1 MAIGSRDFHGQPHTR
16 GKGRAGE
23 EAAVKWLE
31 RQGYRVLERN
41 VVNRGGEIDVV
52 AREGAILCFVE
63 IKARGR
69 QDFGPALAAVTP
81 AKRRRL
87 ARAASLHLALS
98 GLSGACRFDVLGLEW
113 TAAGWEYTLVR
124 DAFSVEG

>member
-1 MAIGSRDFHGQPHTR
+1 MPADFHRQPHTR

-23 EAAVKWLE
+23 DQAVRWLE
-31 RQGYRVLERN
+31 RQGYRILDRN

-52 AREGAILCFVE
+52 AREGDTLCFVE

-69 QDFGPALAAVTP
+69 ADFGPALAAVTP

-87 ARAASLHLALS
+87 ARAASLHLALT
-98 GLSGACRFDVLGLEW
+98 GLSGECRFDVLGLEW
-113 TAAGWEYTLVR
+113 TTSGWEYILVR